1 MNCVCKKKEIFKQL
15 LSKSTLLICP
25 ICHESLNIQGD
36 SLKCIN
42 NHTFNINNKG
52 FTCLLNKSKIFTSDI
67 YNKELFE
74 NRRIAILS
82 GLYEKIHL
90 SISEFINKTFPK
102 GCNILEIGC
111 GEATHSYK
119 IKSMLTI
126 PNTFIA
132 TDLSKQAIEL
142 STNYLTNDIIPIC
155 CDANNLPILS
165 KSINVV
171 LDILSPYN
179 YNEINRVL
187 ANDGFIIKVF
197 PDIDYLK
204 EIREII
210 HKQEYTKQE
219 EVMNNFC
226 QHFNIIS
233 STLYKQTY
241 NINEDLNNA
250 LVNMTPLTN
259 KSSISESLKSIT
271 ISLKIVIAQ
280 IKHNWIIF
288 NLKHKKI
295 KRAKPLNLFFTQLP
309 PTKNV

>member
-1 MNCVCKKKEIFKQL
+1 MNSVCKKKEIFKQL

-25 ICHESLNIQGD
+25 ICHERLKIQGD
-36 SLKCIN
+36 SLKCYN

-90 SISEFINKTFPK
+90 NISEFINKTFPK
-102 GCNILEIGC
+102 GCTILEIGC

-126 PNTFIA
+126 PNTFIT

-142 STNYLTNDIIPIC
+142 STNYLTSDIIPIC

-165 KSINVV
+165 RSINVV

-197 PDIDYLK
+197 PDIEYLK

-241 NINEDLNNA
+241 NINEDLSNA
-250 LVNMTPLTN
+250 LVNMTPLKN
-259 KSSISESLKSIT
+259 KSNISESLTSIT

-280 IKHNWIIF
+280 IKHN
-288 NLKHKKI
+288 
-295 KRAKPLNLFFTQLP
+295 
-309 PTKNV
+309 